1 MKSFSQL
8 KRNLKNDFSRL
19 EPVRVALLGDSSTQ
33 FLAQALRAT
42 GYDRSF
48 DVKIWEADFNQIE
61 RQVFDQT
68 AELYQFKPQVII
80 LFHSTHELLGEYNK
94 LDADHY
100 IGLAASRLDLI
111 DRLYQAIRTR
121 LAAKVIYYNYP
132 EINDAVFGNYS
143 NKTES
148 SFLFQLR
155 KLNYEIMR
163 YAGRRGDFYVYDL
176 GSLQNQLGK
185 GRLFS
190 PSIYVNTGMVLAV
203 DALPN
208 VAEGTMDLIGA
219 FSGRQK
225 KCVILD
231 LDDMIW
237 GGVVGDDGMENIE
250 IGSLGI
256 GKAFTEFQYW
266 LKKLKNR
273 GIILAVCSKN
283 TESVAKEPFE
293 RHPDMIL
300 GLDDIAVFIA
310 NWENKVDNIRRIQAI
325 LNIGFDSMVFLD
337 DNPFERNMVREG
349 IPAVTVPELPEDP
362 ADYLEFLYSLNLFET
377 AVISGEDGER
387 TKLYQTEAG
396 RSAERQDYNNE
407 DAFLSGLNMISRVRS
422 FDPLN
427 VPRVAQLSQRSNQ
440 WNLRTVR
447 YSEAELMKTAG
458 SPDSFTFSFSLEDK
472 FGDNGIIGVIILKS
486 EPERIL
492 FIDSWLMS
500 CRVLNRGMENF
511 MLNTIVAF
519 AMERGYRKLKG
530 EYLPT
535 LKNEIVRDH
544 YRNLSFLPENEC
556 WILDL
561 VSYEQKKTHVK
572 NG

>member
-8 KRNLKNDFSRL
+8 KRNIKNDFSRL
-19 EPVRVALLGDSSTQ
+19 EPVSVALLGDSSTQ

-94 LDADHY
+94 LAADHY
-100 IGLAASRLDLI
+100 IGLAANRLDLI

-163 YAGRRGDFYVYDL
+163 YAGRHGDFYVYDM

-190 PSIYVNTGMVLAV
+190 PSIYVNTGMVLAI

-237 GGVVGDDGMENIE
+237 GGVIGDDGMENIE

-293 RHPDMIL
+293 RHPDTIL

-349 IPAVTVPELPEDP
+349 IPAVNVPELPEDP

-377 AVISGEDGER
+377 AIISGEDGER

-396 RSAERQDYNNE
+396 RSAERQDYDNE
-407 DAFLSGLNMISRVRS
+407 DAFLAGLNMISRVRS

-458 SPDSFTFSFSLEDK
+458 APDSFTFSFSLEDK

-535 LKNEIVRDH
+535 AKNEIVRDH
-544 YRNLSFLPENEC
+544 YRNMSFLPENEC

-561 VSYEQKKTHVK
+561 GSYEQKKTHVK